1 MQIIFNQRWLF
12 IPSLLRLLAGCAAA
26 ILALLAPLPTVAQ
39 VEQRAG
45 LVIVHGDGSV
55 VTQCIAFDAPSLSGA
70 ELLVRSGLDLA
81 MEAGAMGAAICR
93 IDGEGCNFPQEACF
107 CQCESTPCRYW
118 SYWRLQEGRW
128 VYSNLGAGN
137 TTVRDGDVEG
147 WRWGVGTVQTA
158 ESPPLLA
165 FEDICAPLIETQAE
179 GSPISSTASEKDAGE
194 PEAERSAGKLT
205 DAGRMDDGANALG
218 DTTNATARDATMGDA
233 TMGDATVGGT
243 TTSSAVPSPTAAMGA
258 LLGALAAL
266 PLVALLFI
274 WLRRSGGK
282 HS

>member
-1 MQIIFNQRWLF
+1 MMRQMQIIFNQRWLF
-12 IPSLLRLLAGCAAA
+12 NPSLLRLLAGCAAA
-26 ILALLAPLPTVAQ
+26 ILALLAPLSTIAQ

-93 IDGEGCNFPQEACF
+93 IDGEGCNFPQETCF

-137 TTVRDGDVEG
+137 TTVRNGDVEG
-147 WRWGVGTVQTA
+147 WRWGVGTAQTA
-158 ESPPLLA
+158 EPPPLLA
-165 FEDICAPLIETQAE
+165 FEDICAPLTEEQVD
-179 GSPISSTASEKDAGE
+179 GSAVSSTASEKDAGE
-194 PEAERSAGKLT
+194 PEAERSARKQT
-205 DAGRMDDGANALG
+205 DAGRMGDGTNALG
-218 DTTNATARDATMGDA
+218 DTTNAAARDA

-243 TTSSAVPSPTAAMGA
+243 TTSSAVPSPAAAMGA